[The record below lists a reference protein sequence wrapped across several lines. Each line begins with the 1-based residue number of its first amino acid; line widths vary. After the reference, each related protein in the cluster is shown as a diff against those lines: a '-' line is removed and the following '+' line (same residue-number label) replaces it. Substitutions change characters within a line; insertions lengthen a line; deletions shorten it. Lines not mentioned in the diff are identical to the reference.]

1 MTTPCG
7 SHRMGWSRTILA
19 PLLGELSA
27 VRLTEGSPVLVY
39 CQQAKDRTCP
49 KNAGSRHCVFVPA
62 VCVPYSLDHP
72 ENPME
77 IIYQLQNLQN

>member
-27 VRLTEGSPVLVY
+27 VKLTEGSPVLIY
-39 CQQAKDRTCP
+39 CQ
-49 KNAGSRHCVFVPA
+49 
-62 VCVPYSLDHP
+62 
-72 ENPME
+72 
-77 IIYQLQNLQN
+77 